1 MKISSATSTLGL
13 TLLAMLAFSGNS
25 LLCRLALRNT
35 PIDAASFTALR
46 IASGALVLWLFIW
59 RRGITATG
67 NWPSAGALFVY
78 AAAFSLAYVSLPA
91 ATGALLLF
99 GSVQLTM
106 LGTGLA
112 RGERLDARQSV
123 GLAIAVAGLIAL
135 LLPGAAAPSLPSALL
150 MLLAGIAWAVY
161 SLRGK
166 RAGDATRATAG
177 NFLRATPL
185 ALLLAGLMFPQLIW
199 DIRGAA
205 YAVTSGAITS
215 GMGYIIWYAA
225 VKRLPATTAASV
237 QLSVPAITAL
247 GGVVFLG
254 EPLGW
259 ALAACCAAILG
270 GVALAARPSRPKS

>member
-1 MKISSATSTLGL
+1 MKVSPTTSALGL
-13 TLLAMLAFSGNS
+13 TVLAMLAFAGNS
-25 LLCRLALRNT
+25 LLCRLALRST

-46 IASGALVLWLFIW
+46 IASGALVLWLFISW
-59 RRGITATG
+59 RGVTATG

-247 GGVVFLG
+247 GGIVFLG

-259 ALAACCAAILG
+259 TLAACCAAILG

>member
-1 MKISSATSTLGL
+1 MKVSPTTSALGL
-13 TLLAMLAFSGNS
+13 TVLAMLAFAGNS
-25 LLCRLALRNT
+25 LLCRLALRST

-46 IASGALVLWLFIW
+46 IASGALVLWLFISW
-59 RRGITATG
+59 RGVTATG

-112 RGERLDARQSV
+112 RGERLGARQSV

-135 LLPGAAAPSLPSALL
+135 LLPGAAAPSLLSALL

-199 DIRGAA
+199 DMRGAA

>member
-1 MKISSATSTLGL
+1 MKVSPTTSALGL
-13 TLLAMLAFSGNS
+13 TVLAMLAFAGNS
-25 LLCRLALRNT
+25 LLCRLALRST

-46 IASGALVLWLFIW
+46 IASGALVLWLFISW
-59 RRGITATG
+59 RGVTATG

>member
-1 MKISSATSTLGL
+1 MKVSPTTSALGL
-13 TLLAMLAFSGNS
+13 TVLAMLAFAGNS
-25 LLCRLALRNT
+25 LLCRLALRST

-46 IASGALVLWLFIW
+46 IASGALVLWLFISW
-59 RRGITATG
+59 RGVTATG

-150 MLLAGIAWAVY
+150 MLLAGMAWAVY

-199 DIRGAA
+199 DMRGAA
-205 YAVTSGAITS
+205 YAMTSGAITS

>member
-1 MKISSATSTLGL
+1 MKLSRTTSTLGL
-13 TLLAMLAFSGNS
+13 TVLAMLAFAGNS
-25 LLCRLALRNT
+25 LLCRLALRST

-46 IASGALVLWLFIW
+46 IASGALVLWLFMW
-59 RRGITATG
+59 RRGVTATG
-67 NWPSAGALFVY
+67 NWGSAAALFVY

-112 RGERLDARQSV
+112 RGERLGARQSA

-135 LLPGAAAPSLPSALL
+135 LLPGAATPRLPSAML

-166 RAGDATRATAG
+166 HAGDATQATAG
-177 NFLRATPL
+177 NFLRATPP

-199 DIRGAA
+199 DMRGAA
-205 YAVTSGAITS
+205 YAVASGALTSGV
-215 GMGYIIWYAA
+215 GYIVWYAA

-247 GGVVFLG
+247 GGIVFLG
-254 EPLGW
+254 EPLAW
-259 ALAACCAAILG
+259 SVAACCAAILG
-270 GVALAARPSRPKS
+270 GVALAVRPSPTKS

>member
-1 MKISSATSTLGL
+1 MKVSPTTSALGL
-13 TLLAMLAFSGNS
+13 TVLAMLAFAGNS
-25 LLCRLALRNT
+25 LLCRLALRST

-46 IASGALVLWLFIW
+46 IASGALVLWLFISW
-59 RRGITATG
+59 RGVTATG

-150 MLLAGIAWAVY
+150 MLLAGMAWAVY

-199 DIRGAA
+199 DMRGAA